1 MSFSIPRSISIHN
14 LKMLSL
20 NSNIK
25 VKIKITGLQKKGN
38 VEKEKLSVNRYMH
51 RGWVPCLEDIV
62 SRSKLNQWSH
72 GPQLTQIKG
81 HLLIVHL
88 IPDIYKNIQVKIKN
102 LCRRSVI
109 RNFLKVT
116 IQQSKWSFQ
125 TTLIYRRRNLTFL
138 TISIIRANQ
147 TLGTWVL
154 CDALQT
160 D

>member
-38 VEKEKLSVNRYMH
+38 VENEKLSVNRQMH
-51 RGWVPCLEDIV
+51 RGWIPCLEDIV

-109 RNFLKVT
+109 KNFSSYHLAVKMVISNHFNISEEKLDFSNYFYYPSQPDIRNMGAV
-116 IQQSKWSFQ
+116 
-125 TTLIYRRRNLTFL
+125 
-138 TISIIRANQ
+138 
-147 TLGTWVL
+147 
-154 CDALQT
+154 
-160 D
+160 